1 MFYTSVKQIGNSVYE
16 RGYDDS
22 GVPFHRKLDYR
33 PTFYI
38 TSNKPS
44 EWKTLDNKNVSPIN
58 PGSIKE
64 CREWL
69 TQYKDVDNISIYG
82 HETAI
87 YQYLAEYY
95 PDEIEDFNI
104 NKIRLYT
111 LDIETAAE
119 LGGFPEPDI
128 AQEEILLIT
137 IQDYSTKKIY
147 TWGSRPFSEVMD
159 NYVYQECANEVDLLN
174 KFLTFW
180 EANYPDVVSGWNC
193 VPVNSNVWGK
203 NIIHKMSNMKPG
215 MELHDSVVN
224 KVSPVNNKVGI
235 TQKLANGATITSS
248 YDHIFPYILCPSES
262 YTKVKSKTG
271 NKSKSYQKDLT
282 VKEAIE
288 NVNEKFVYV
297 PLRKNDNEDNPNFT
311 YEQCYLMGLIY
322 TDGSMTDKK
331 YINSG
336 FTFYQSDI
344 EFITELK
351 EDYKIPT
358 KIYGPYKNCFNINIP
373 LKLINSEEVI
383 YDQNK
388 NKRINLELVSTFS
401 EKQFYM
407 FLSGLLDG
415 DGRVHENTVGF
426 CNYNNDLD
434 TLYELCLWNGI
445 FTCITKNN
453 LHFIDIDFNKLNL
466 RKRKRWNKCNFKIT
480 LNRDNSQKAKSTRF
494 KKVDQGYYVRV
505 VDFIEENCM
514 AMMDIETDTHYFIS
528 SGVKVHNCNAFDI
541 PYIINRIKR
550 VLGTADAKRLSP
562 WKFIRDRQVQKN
574 NKVETQYEIYGVSL
588 LDYME
593 LYKKYSFKNPE
604 NYRLDTIAYNEL
616 GQNKLDHSQYETFK
630 DFYTYGWDTY
640 VKYNKIDVELV
651 DRLEEKLQLI
661 NMAIDLAY
669 QSKSNYE
676 DVFYQVR
683 MWDNIIFN
691 YLNKKKIVIP
701 LKKESNKS
709 EKFAG
714 AYVKEPIPGLY
725 GWTVTLDLTSLYPHV
740 MISMN
745 IGPETLIDQPFPS
758 ISVDKIIKKQ
768 VDTSAHPDYS
778 ICPNGSMY
786 SKERQGFIPAILED
800 MYEKR
805 KLYKNLQIAAEKEY
819 EKSKDQ
825 SLKYKISNYKVKQLS
840 LKVCLN
846 SGYGALGSP
855 YFRFYE
861 LRNAEA
867 ITSSGQLALKWIEN
881 KLNIYFNKL
890 LKTEK
895 VDYCIYG
902 DTDSVMLNID
912 PLVNKIFEGK
922 DVSKEKIVDF
932 INTIFST
939 KIQEYINESYTELAD
954 YLHAYK
960 NKLHMKRE
968 KIADKFLITGK
979 KHYII
984 NVWDNEGVRYSEP
997 KIAVTGI
1004 EAVKSSTPAFCRDK
1018 LNAAFKVLMNYT
1030 EEDMI
1035 NFVEETKKE
1044 FFKLDPEEVAFPKG
1058 VSDVT
1063 KFSSTTSL
1071 YKKGTPIHVRG
1082 SILYNNSLKK
1092 HGLENKYNFI
1102 TNGEKIKYCYL
1113 KMPNPIM
1120 ENVIGFIQTL
1130 PKEFGLHAY
1139 VDYETQF
1146 DKTFV
1151 QPLKAILDIIGW
1163 KTEKTITLDQFFI

>member
-1 MFYTSVKQIGNSVYE
+1 MFYTSVKQIGSYVYE
-16 RGYDDS
+16 RGYDNE
-22 GVPFHRKLDYR
+22 GVPFQDKVAFR

-38 TSNKPS
+38 SSNKES
-44 EWKTLDNKNVSPIN
+44 NWKTLDGKNVAAIN
-58 PGSIKE
+58 PGSMYE

-69 TQYKDVDNISIYG
+69 EKYKDVDGISVYG

-87 YQYLAEYY
+87 YQYLSEKY
-95 PDEIEDFNI
+95 PEEIEDFNI

-180 EANYPDVVSGWNC
+180 ESNYPDVV
-193 VPVNSNVWGK
+193 
-203 NIIHKMSNMKPG
+203 
-215 MELHDSVVN
+215 
-224 KVSPVNNKVGI
+224 
-235 TQKLANGATITSS
+235 TS
-248 YDHIFPYILCPSES
+248 
-262 YTKVKSKTG
+262 
-271 NKSKSYQKDLT
+271 
-282 VKEAIE
+282 
-288 NVNEKFVYV
+288 
-297 PLRKNDNEDNPNFT
+297 
-311 YEQCYLMGLIY
+311 
-322 TDGSMTDKK
+322 
-331 YINSG
+331 
-336 FTFYQSDI
+336 
-344 EFITELK
+344 
-351 EDYKIPT
+351 
-358 KIYGPYKNCFNINIP
+358 
-373 LKLINSEEVI
+373 
-383 YDQNK
+383 
-388 NKRINLELVSTFS
+388 
-401 EKQFYM
+401 
-407 FLSGLLDG
+407 
-415 DGRVHENTVGF
+415 
-426 CNYNNDLD
+426 
-434 TLYELCLWNGI
+434 WNG
-445 FTCITKNN
+445 
-453 LHFIDIDFNKLNL
+453 
-466 RKRKRWNKCNFKIT
+466 
-480 LNRDNSQKAKSTRF
+480 
-494 KKVDQGYYVRV
+494 
-505 VDFIEENCM
+505 
-514 AMMDIETDTHYFIS
+514 
-528 SGVKVHNCNAFDI
+528 SGFDI

-574 NKVETQYEIYGVSL
+574 NRTETQYEIYGVSL

-669 QSKSNYE
+669 QSRSNYE

-691 YLNKKKIVIP
+691 YLNKKKIAIP
-701 LKKESNKS
+701 LKKQSNKS

-725 GWTVTLDLTSLYPHV
+725 GWTVTLDLTSLYPHIMMQHNV
-740 MISMN
+740 S
-745 IGPETLIDQPFPS
+745 PETLIDQPFPS
-758 ISVDKIIKKQ
+758 ISVDKIVKKQ
-768 VDTSAHPDYS
+768 VDTSIYPEYS

-805 KLYKNLQIAAEKEY
+805 KQYKNLQIAAEKEY
-819 EKSKDQ
+819 EKSKDN
-825 SLKYKISNYKVKQLS
+825 SLRYKISNYKVKQLS

-902 DTDSVMLNID
+902 DTDSVMLNVD

-922 DVSKEKIVDF
+922 DASKEKIVNF

-939 KIQEYINESYTELAD
+939 KIQEYINESYTELAN

-997 KIAVTGI
+997 KISVTGI

-1035 NFVEETKKE
+1035 KFVEESKKE

-1102 TNGEKIKYCYL
+1102 SNGEKIKYCYL

-1163 KTEKTITLDQFFI
+1163 KTEETITLDQFFI